1 MLKREQKMAVS
12 YILEGKNIWGS
23 SNWVWKK
30 VQLYQSFVLAKE
42 MDKRCLGSSAGR
54 PSCLV
59 IVPRRS
65 IMEEQINSNDLILE
79 VKGFSF
85 SKDVLE

>member
-1 MLKREQKMAVS
+1 MAVS
-12 YILEGKNIWGS
+12 HILEGKNIWGS
-23 SNWVWKK
+23 SNWVGKK
-30 VQLYQSFVLAKE
+30 SLIYQNISFVLAKE
-42 MDKRCLGSSAGR
+42 MDKSCLGSSADR
-54 PSCLV
+54 PFCLV

>member
-1 MLKREQKMAVS
+1 
-12 YILEGKNIWGS
+12 
-23 SNWVWKK
+23 
-30 VQLYQSFVLAKE
+30 
-42 MDKRCLGSSAGR
+42 MDKRCLGSSADR